1 MKHLNC
7 HISVLC
13 ILLFFAGIVK
23 SQNTTLKA
31 MPENFSLINSKI
43 VPPVNDWPCD
53 ATILVVNET
62 CLFVEGTNVE
72 ATNSD
77 EEIVTCDGDSE
88 GDVWFQLT
96 VPAGEFVIIET
107 DNGPTVNDMG
117 MQIYYGSC
125 TDLNNYPSGCIADG
139 SSYSDLMPG
148 FAIVLAPAGT
158 TIFLRLWEVNNDAFG
173 DFSIC
178 AYSECIESTV
188 PDGIVATDTI
198 LCDEGTVT
206 LTIDNGS
213 LGSMANWIWYE
224 DECESTPIST
234 DDNLVVSP
242 DVSTTYYVQADGAC
256 FTTFCVHLRIEI
268 ASSPETPVII
278 VDDCQLT
285 TYILNDATYTWYLNG
300 EIISEETSHLLNVV
314 ESGNYSVLI
323 TSEDGCSVLSDVV
336 FVDCDQLG
344 IDPLLTAE
352 FQIYPNPGND
362 ILNIAVSG
370 YSGELTVTLIN
381 VLGSEVEKREDY
393 ISSQNQIISL
403 QVYSAPGIYF
413 LKIGNNGS
421 EQTFMVMLE

>member
-1 MKHLNC
+1 MKHINC
-7 HISVLC
+7 HLSALC
-13 ILLFFAGIVK
+13 ILLCFAGIVK
-23 SQNTTLKA
+23 SQNPSVKA
-31 MPENFSLINSKI
+31 KSENFPIINSKI

-53 ATILVVNET
+53 ATVLVVNET

-77 EEIVTCDGDSE
+77 EAIVTCDGDSE
-88 GDVWFQLT
+88 GDIWFQFT

-139 SSYSDLMPG
+139 STYADLMPG

-178 AYSECIESTV
+178 AYSECVESIV
-188 PDGIVATDTI
+188 PDGIIATDTI

-224 DECESTPIST
+224 DACESTPIST
-234 DDNLVVSP
+234 EDNLIVSP
-242 DVSTTYYVQADGAC
+242 DVSTTYYVQAVGAC

-268 ASSPETPVII
+268 ATSPETPIII

-300 EIISEETSHLLNVV
+300 EIISEETSHLINIV
-314 ESGNYSVLI
+314 ESGNYTVLI
-323 TSEDGCSVLSDVV
+323 TNEDGCSTLSDAV

-344 IDPLLTAE
+344 IDDIESTDLT
-352 FQIYPNPGND
+352 IYPNPGNG
-362 ILNIAVSG
+362 IFNLEING
-370 YSGELTVTLIN
+370 FTGELTLQIFDIA
-381 VLGSEVEKREDY
+381 GKEIEKRDVF
-393 ISSQNQIISL
+393 ISAQNNIIPLQLPFASGMYFL
-403 QVYSAPGIYF
+403 QVMNA
-413 LKIGNNGS
+413 GNGTGAVFII
-421 EQTFMVMLE
+421 E